1 MTKTA
6 IMAENKLI
14 LLYLIYQLDMPI
26 SWADLL
32 DFAVPN
38 YMDYMDFQ
46 IYLQEMVENGIVE
59 KLNEDN
65 GYFYSI
71 TEDCTQ
77 CIRYFSKRIPES
89 KLGSILAYVRKNKS
103 RIKKEYSVYANYFYY
118 AENEYIVKCGIIE
131 DDAPLIE
138 LNLTV
143 ASKDQAKLIRKNW
156 KSNVSNIYNT
166 ILQSLITNNSPT
178 SNDDEDE
185 DTTQSWY
192 NDMLFREV
200 SEALQKNLN
209 ISESEAERKLYTE
222 GLKIYSAM
230 DPTAQS
236 IAQKKVLQW
245 KTPKDKKLECG
256 YIMMGLDGRVLA
268 TIGSRK
274 EKDGLFLFDRANGAY
289 LQPGS
294 TIKPIAVYAPAI
306 EEE

>member
-38 YMDYMDFQ
+38 YMDYLDFQ

-71 TEDCTQ
+71 TEDGTQ

-103 RIKKEYSVYANYFYY
+103 RIKKEYSVYTNYFYY

-185 DTTQSWY
+185 DIQEKIENCMQN
-192 NDMLFREV
+192 NDILE
-200 SEALQKNLN
+200 EDTNL
-209 ISESEAERKLYTE
+209 IPMVA
-222 GLKIYSAM
+222 
-230 DPTAQS
+230 
-236 IAQKKVLQW
+236 KK
-245 KTPKDKKLECG
+245 K
-256 YIMMGLDGRVLA
+256 
-268 TIGSRK
+268 
-274 EKDGLFLFDRANGAY
+274 
-289 LQPGS
+289 
-294 TIKPIAVYAPAI
+294 
-306 EEE
+306 

>member
-26 SWADLL
+26 SWADIL

-71 TEDCTQ
+71 TEDGTQ

-185 DTTQSWY
+185 DIQEKIENCMQN
-192 NDMLFREV
+192 NDILE
-200 SEALQKNLN
+200 EDTNL
-209 ISESEAERKLYTE
+209 IPMVA
-222 GLKIYSAM
+222 
-230 DPTAQS
+230 
-236 IAQKKVLQW
+236 KK
-245 KTPKDKKLECG
+245 K
-256 YIMMGLDGRVLA
+256 
-268 TIGSRK
+268 
-274 EKDGLFLFDRANGAY
+274 
-289 LQPGS
+289 
-294 TIKPIAVYAPAI
+294 
-306 EEE
+306 

>member
-14 LLYLIYQLDMPI
+14 ILYLIYQLDMPI

-71 TEDCTQ
+71 TEDGTQ

-89 KLGSILAYVRKNKS
+89 KLGSILAYVRKNKI

-185 DTTQSWY
+185 DIQEKIENCMQN
-192 NDMLFREV
+192 NDILE
-200 SEALQKNLN
+200 EDTNL
-209 ISESEAERKLYTE
+209 IPMVA
-222 GLKIYSAM
+222 
-230 DPTAQS
+230 
-236 IAQKKVLQW
+236 KK
-245 KTPKDKKLECG
+245 K
-256 YIMMGLDGRVLA
+256 
-268 TIGSRK
+268 
-274 EKDGLFLFDRANGAY
+274 
-289 LQPGS
+289 
-294 TIKPIAVYAPAI
+294 
-306 EEE
+306 

>member
-38 YMDYMDFQ
+38 YMDYMD
-46 IYLQEMVENGIVE
+46 GIVE

-71 TEDCTQ
+71 TEDGTQ

-185 DTTQSWY
+185 DIQEKIENCMQN
-192 NDMLFREV
+192 NDILE
-200 SEALQKNLN
+200 EDTNL
-209 ISESEAERKLYTE
+209 IPMVA
-222 GLKIYSAM
+222 
-230 DPTAQS
+230 
-236 IAQKKVLQW
+236 KK
-245 KTPKDKKLECG
+245 K
-256 YIMMGLDGRVLA
+256 
-268 TIGSRK
+268 
-274 EKDGLFLFDRANGAY
+274 
-289 LQPGS
+289 
-294 TIKPIAVYAPAI
+294 
-306 EEE
+306 

>member
-65 GYFYSI
+65 GYFY
-71 TEDCTQ
+71 
-77 CIRYFSKRIPES
+77 KRIPES

-185 DTTQSWY
+185 DIQEKIENCMQN
-192 NDMLFREV
+192 NDILE
-200 SEALQKNLN
+200 EDTNL
-209 ISESEAERKLYTE
+209 IPMVA
-222 GLKIYSAM
+222 
-230 DPTAQS
+230 
-236 IAQKKVLQW
+236 KK
-245 KTPKDKKLECG
+245 K
-256 YIMMGLDGRVLA
+256 
-268 TIGSRK
+268 
-274 EKDGLFLFDRANGAY
+274 
-289 LQPGS
+289 
-294 TIKPIAVYAPAI
+294 
-306 EEE
+306 

>member
-71 TEDCTQ
+71 TEDGTQ

-178 SNDDEDE
+178 PNDDEDE
-185 DTTQSWY
+185 DIQEKIENCMQN
-192 NDMLFREV
+192 NDILE
-200 SEALQKNLN
+200 EDTNL
-209 ISESEAERKLYTE
+209 IPMVA
-222 GLKIYSAM
+222 
-230 DPTAQS
+230 
-236 IAQKKVLQW
+236 KK
-245 KTPKDKKLECG
+245 K
-256 YIMMGLDGRVLA
+256 
-268 TIGSRK
+268 
-274 EKDGLFLFDRANGAY
+274 
-289 LQPGS
+289 
-294 TIKPIAVYAPAI
+294 
-306 EEE
+306 

>member
-26 SWADLL
+26 SWADLW

-71 TEDCTQ
+71 TEDGTL
-77 CIRYFSKRIPES
+77 CILYFSKRIPAS
-89 KLGSILAYVRKNKS
+89 KIGSILAYVRKNKS
-103 RIKKEYSVYANYFYY
+103 RIKKEQSVYANYFYY

-185 DTTQSWY
+185 DIQEKIENCMQN
-192 NDMLFREV
+192 NDILE
-200 SEALQKNLN
+200 EDTNLIPMVAKKKQN
-209 ISESEAERKLYTE
+209 
-222 GLKIYSAM
+222 GVKIYFS
-230 DPTAQS
+230 PFFFYS
-236 IAQKKVLQW
+236 
-245 KTPKDKKLECG
+245 
-256 YIMMGLDGRVLA
+256 
-268 TIGSRK
+268 
-274 EKDGLFLFDRANGAY
+274 
-289 LQPGS
+289 
-294 TIKPIAVYAPAI
+294 
-306 EEE
+306 

>member
-71 TEDCTQ
+71 TEDGTQ

-118 AENEYIVKCGIIE
+118 AENEYIVS
-131 DDAPLIE
+131 
-138 LNLTV
+138 LNVTNDWDNGFTGEIKIQNLS
-143 ASKDQAKLIRKNW
+143 AEPIPRLLACLIR
-156 KSNVSNIYNT
+156 SIYLKLT
-166 ILQSLITNNSPT
+166 FRQMSKTFQILIPIQILSR
-178 SNDDEDE
+178 
-185 DTTQSWY
+185 Y
-192 NDMLFREV
+192 R
-200 SEALQKNLN
+200 
-209 ISESEAERKLYTE
+209 
-222 GLKIYSAM
+222 LK
-230 DPTAQS
+230 
-236 IAQKKVLQW
+236 
-245 KTPKDKKLECG
+245 
-256 YIMMGLDGRVLA
+256 
-268 TIGSRK
+268 
-274 EKDGLFLFDRANGAY
+274 
-289 LQPGS
+289 
-294 TIKPIAVYAPAI
+294 
-306 EEE
+306 